1 MQAFDLKWP
10 KTTATLFSDGQ
21 RCRIVWRTDQG
32 MGGAVNNND
41 QCKRRIADSLAGA
54 PKLLGELRSAGFE
67 ELASEVEALAA
78 QNQAESPTPAEPP
91 SPRKEAGK
99 AASNKKSTKA
109 PVKTSVKA
117 SVKTP
122 GKMSP
127 KKSKKPVEKQVIAQ
141 WLGDL
146 EGTETWASTDTQRSL
161 KWHKLL
167 AASSGAEDAHEF
179 HLKTPA
185 RKGPGTWVL
194 RRSWPNAK
202 RGDAKPEFFA
212 AEDFKGL
219 CVCLLSF
226 FEKAKAQ
233 VLNDAFAGCAKL
245 VKDFDEVKV
254 VVDSWS
260 VAGSVLPDDKAED
273 DG

>member
-67 ELASEVEALAA
+67 ALASEVEALAE

-91 SPRKEAGK
+91 SPRKEADK
-99 AASNKKSTKA
+99 AASNKKST
-109 PVKTSVKA
+109 
-117 SVKTP
+117 KTP

-146 EGTETWASTDTQRSL
+146 EGTETWAGTDTQRSL

-167 AASSGAEDAHEF
+167 AVSSGAEDAHEF

-202 RGDAKPEFFA
+202 RGDGKSEFFA

-226 FEKAKAQ
+226 FQKAKAQ

-260 VAGSVLPDDKAED
+260 VAGSVLQDDKAED